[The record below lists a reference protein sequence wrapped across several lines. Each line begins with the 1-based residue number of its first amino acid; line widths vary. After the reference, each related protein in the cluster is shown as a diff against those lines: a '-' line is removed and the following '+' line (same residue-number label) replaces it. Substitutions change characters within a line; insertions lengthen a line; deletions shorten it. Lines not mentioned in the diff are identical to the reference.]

1 MQISSWTLLG
11 KCTCLGSWQQV
22 SLACHD
28 SRFSILQS
36 SKSSHWAADQPVLQA
51 ASISSLRHTAHS
63 DVSRIMGG
71 TPTFCSIPVP
81 QSCCNRVLPRL
92 PSNSLHSIRPRRFK
106 KDQKRYIPHG
116 YVQLSVVNSKVSNF
130 KSDGNVLK
138 TARNKTAGNPSFDA
152 DLQWILEPS
161 WERKERT
168 CDKMR
173 QHSKVDI
180 LHKSPGA
187 LQMLLHGFCCE
198 MDNRMKE

>member
-1 MQISSWTLLG
+1 MHLPRIMAAGEPRL
-11 KCTCLGSWQQV
+11 
-22 SLACHD
+22 
-28 SRFSILQS
+28 SRFSVFDSPKLEKLALSCGPTSAPS
-36 SKSSHWAADQPVLQA
+36 SVHLIP
-51 ASISSLRHTAHS
+51 TAHS
-63 DVSRIMGG
+63 DVSRIMGA
-71 TPTFCSIPVP
+71 PTFCSIPVP